1 MIASDALR
9 FELVFLL
16 LFQKDEIHVCDMIQ
30 TDLDDDEKQNVYV
43 HFGFLYY
50 SKASAMC
57 IKKRDICGI
66 ICLKR
71 ESSQDYLICVYPLHN
86 NKFPLSFK
94 LETHHICMI
103 SCFPLCEGIL

>member
-1 MIASDALR
+1 
-9 FELVFLL
+9 
-16 LFQKDEIHVCDMIQ
+16 MIQ

-86 NKFPLSFK
+86 NTFPLSFK
-94 LETHHICMI
+94 LETHDLMLP
-103 SCFPLCEGIL
+103 SV